1 MTMTLQEM
9 KERKRQ
15 LGYTNEQIA
24 DWSDVPLSTV
34 QKVFSGATQAPRYDT
49 LRAIEEVLTDRSAMA
64 SLTVRE
70 AVVKYGAPIE
80 KRQGDYTVEDY
91 YAWPEDER
99 IELIDG
105 VIYDMGAP
113 YVSHQGIVGEIFFA
127 LKDYVRKNKGTC
139 KVGLSPIDV
148 QLDCDNKTMVQ
159 PDVMVLCKRDKITK
173 KNILGAPDLVVEV
186 LSKATRKKDMTIKL
200 NKYTNAGV
208 REYWIVD
215 PKNERVI
222 VYDIEN
228 DLGISFYTF
237 DNQVPVRIFEGKCI
251 IDFKEIKEYLGDLL
265 AEE

>member
-1 MTMTLQEM
+1 MAMTLEEM

-15 LGYTNEQIA
+15 LGYTNKQIA
-24 DWSDVPLSTV
+24 GWSDVPLSTV
-34 QKVFSGATQAPRYDT
+34 QKVFSGATQAPRYET

-80 KRQGDYTVEDY
+80 KCQGDYTVEDY

-113 YVSHQGIVGEIFFA
+113 YLVHQGLVGEIFFA
-127 LKDYVRKNKGTC
+127 LKTYVKKNKGTC
-139 KVGLSPIDV
+139 TVGISPIDV

-159 PDVMVLCKRDKITK
+159 PDVMVICKKDRINK

-200 NKYTNAGV
+200 SKYTNAGV

-215 PKNERVI
+215 SKNERVI

-228 DLGISFYTF
+228 DLGISLYTF
-237 DNQVPVRIFEGKCI
+237 DDQVPVRIFEGKCI
-251 IDFKEIKEYLGDLL
+251 VDFKEIKEYLGDLL
-265 AEE
+265 SEE